1 MSRIADNMVVRG
13 IIAGFVG
20 ASALA
25 LWFLVIDGLQGRPFF
40 TPAFLA
46 AAVTGNS
53 QIALTAAQIG
63 LYTALHYA
71 AFLLVGIVAAWFVRM
86 LETVPGV
93 LLGAILGFLLFDLVF
108 YGSIW
113 LTGVDV
119 VGAFGWPQVLVGN
132 VLAGVALMA
141 TLSLL
146 GPERAV
152 SWRTVLEEHRILRE
166 GLYGGLIGAAAV
178 ALWFLLID
186 AMFGRLLFTPGA
198 LGSVLFHGARS
209 VADVQT
215 DALTI
220 LGYSGLHLLAFF
232 VTGLAAAAIVTE
244 AEDYAMPL
252 ILGAILLFVTFE
264 TFFIGMLAIV
274 AQRLLT
280 VIPWWT
286 ILIGNI
292 IAALAMG
299 SYLWRHHPKL
309 REAFYENRDLEEELA
324 SKGAGPTGR

>member
-1 MSRIADNMVVRG
+1 MSRIADNLVLRG
-13 IIAGFVG
+13 IVAGFVG
-20 ASALA
+20 ASTLA
-25 LWFLVIDGLQGRPFF
+25 LWFLVIDGLQGRPFY

-46 AAVTGNS
+46 AVITGEGQVT
-53 QIALTAAQIG
+53 LTPAQIG
-63 LYTALHYA
+63 LYTAVHYA
-71 AFLLVGIVAAWFVRM
+71 AFLVVGIVAAWFVRM
-86 LETVPGV
+86 LEALPGV
-93 LLGAILGFLLFDLVF
+93 LLGGILGFLLFDLVF
-108 YGSIW
+108 YGSVW

-119 VGAFGWPQVLVGN
+119 VGQFGWAQVLVGN
-132 VLAGVALMA
+132 VLAGMAVMA

-146 GPERAV
+146 GPEPAV
-152 SWRTVLEEHRILRE
+152 SWRTVLKKHRILRE

-178 ALWFLLID
+178 AIWFLLID

-220 LGYSGLHLLAFF
+220 LGYSGLHLIAFF

-252 ILGAILLFVTFE
+252 IFGAILLFVTFE

-274 AQRLLT
+274 AQWLLS
-280 VIPWWT
+280 VIPWWS

-292 IAALAMG
+292 IAAVAMG
-299 SYLWRHHPKL
+299 TYLWRHHPKL
-309 REAFYENRDLEEELA
+309 REAFLEGRELEEELA
-324 SKGAGPTGR
+324 SKGVGPTGR

>member
-1 MSRIADNMVVRG
+1 MSRIADNLVARG
-13 IIAGFVG
+13 IVAGFVG

-46 AAVTGNS
+46 AAVSGRD
-53 QIALTAAQIG
+53 QVALTPSQIG

-71 AFLLVGIVAAWFVRM
+71 AFLVIGIVAAWFVRM
-86 LETVPGV
+86 LDTIPSV
-93 LLGAILGFLLFDLVF
+93 LLGGILGFLLFDLVF

-132 VLAGVALMA
+132 VLAGMALMA
-141 TLSLL
+141 TLSIL
-146 GPERAV
+146 GPERSV
-152 SWRTVLEEHRILRE
+152 SWRTVLDEHRILRE
-166 GLYGGLIGAAAV
+166 GLYGGLIGAGAV
-178 ALWFLLID
+178 AVWFLLID
-186 AMFGRLLFTPGA
+186 AIFGRLLFTPGA

-209 VADVQT
+209 LADVQT

-220 LGYSGLHLLAFF
+220 LGYSGLHVLAFF
-232 VTGLAAAAIVTE
+232 VTGLVAAAIVTE

-274 AQRLLT
+274 AQWLLA
-280 VIPWWT
+280 VIPWWS
-286 ILIGNI
+286 ILIGNV

-299 SYLWRHHPKL
+299 AYLWRNHPKL
-309 REAFYENRDLEEELA
+309 RQAFHENRDFEEELA
-324 SKGAGPTGR
+324 AKGAGPTGR